1 MCDNLTCSICTED
14 LTIKNIINT
23 ECNHPTC
30 KSCFWRWAKDK
41 NTCPFCREH
50 LLKNDE
56 EAKDIQQMRELLTHK
71 GDIIRQ
77 VERAYEEEEDL
88 LESIGR
94 KYKELGEIKLK
105 AHNVEK
111 KLKKMEKS
119 QGGKYKTYKYLKKQ
133 MEETKR
139 INRFG
144 VHDDQTFS
152 NYKKVVSD
160 IKSLS
165 KQCPFSLFRTDVT
178 PSGSHSQWLLNHVR
192 YMERKRKERR
202 KIKAYNDNIDEE
214 PIALDTLFSQEEEFY
229 IPNVPY
235 IADSLTTDDMDLS
248 NVGTYELINGPTFS
262 FPPSLVA
269 AAAAS
274 EPPLADVDWDYNL
287 VMPELEEIDNHQ
299 AAPSSP
305 SNMFRTPPQSPHTL
319 SSPPT
324 IRRERGRNIQ
334 RTLENFSPLSRQEND
349 IRRQLINDTPD
360 LNNIFR
366 DMILRIM
373 QEENDELSNI
383 D

>member
-1 MCDNLTCSICTED
+1 
-14 LTIKNIINT
+14 
-23 ECNHPTC
+23 
-30 KSCFWRWAKDK
+30 
-41 NTCPFCREH
+41 
-50 LLKNDE
+50 
-56 EAKDIQQMRELLTHK
+56 
-71 GDIIRQ
+71 
-77 VERAYEEEEDL
+77 
-88 LESIGR
+88 
-94 KYKELGEIKLK
+94 
-105 AHNVEK
+105 
-111 KLKKMEKS
+111 
-119 QGGKYKTYKYLKKQ
+119 
-133 MEETKR
+133 
-139 INRFG
+139 
-144 VHDDQTFS
+144 
-152 NYKKVVSD
+152 
-160 IKSLS
+160 
-165 KQCPFSLFRTDVT
+165 
-178 PSGSHSQWLLNHVR
+178 
-192 YMERKRKERR
+192 MERKRKERR
-202 KIKAYNDNIDEE
+202 KIKDFNDAVDAQSL
-214 PIALDTLFSQEEEFY
+214 ALDTLFSQEEEFY

-248 NVGTYELINGPTFS
+248 SSYELINGPTFS

-366 DMILRIM
+366 DMVLRIM
-373 QEENDELSNI
+373 QEENELSNI